1 MKPSAPKTEDSLQDL
16 IGRFPEV
23 IAGGEEHLLLVQ
35 REQSVPDMIDG
46 SGRWSLDHLF
56 VTRSAIP
63 VLVEV
68 KRASDTRIRREV
80 VGQLLDYAANG
91 VAYWKAGLLK
101 ESFVL
106 QCESVE
112 IDPDLCLTEFLGE
125 DDPDD
130 FWAQVDSNLS
140 AGSVRLVVAA
150 DEIPKE
156 LARII
161 EFLNEQM
168 KATVLGVELKYFEAE
183 DGRRTLAP
191 RLVGETERA
200 ATNKASAARNLPPIT
215 VDEWISEY
223 VVPAGPE
230 AMQGVQNY
238 MNLMQ
243 KWGASLSVASTQ
255 GSIVTAFP
263 TDDGKLAYPFFIG
276 KNGRGSIGFGWLN
289 HRPALKDE
297 TVRRQFLERFEG
309 VIGPL
314 TTQNANGHPGFQ
326 LAKFSDPEILEQ
338 FKTVAEELIS
348 VAKRGE

>member
-1 MKPSAPKTEDSLQDL
+1 M
-16 IGRFPEV
+16 
-23 IAGGEEHLLLVQ
+23 
-35 REQSVPDMIDG
+35 
-46 SGRWSLDHLF
+46 
-56 VTRSAIP
+56 
-63 VLVEV
+63 
-68 KRASDTRIRREV
+68 
-80 VGQLLDYAANG
+80 
-91 VAYWKAGLLK
+91 
-101 ESFVL
+101 
-106 QCESVE
+106 
-112 IDPDLCLTEFLGE
+112 GE